1 MKTKQQEKN
10 GLPKNIENKLD
21 EQLSELKKMILDN
34 YDDSTADVMELTI
47 FSKLQDIGKTSME
60 GYMKKKR
67 QIKGSK

>member
-10 GLPKNIENKLD
+10 GLPKKIEDKLD
-21 EQLSELKKMILDN
+21 KQLSELKKMILDN
-34 YDDSTADVMELTI
+34 YDDSTADVMELNL
-47 FSKLQDIGKTSME
+47 FSRLQDIGKTSME

>member
-21 EQLSELKKMILDN
+21 KQLSELKKMILDN
-34 YDDSTADVMELTI
+34 YDDSTADVMELTL
-47 FSKLQDIGKTSME
+47 FSRLQDIGKTSME
-60 GYMKKKR
+60 GYMEKKR

>member
-10 GLPKNIENKLD
+10 GLPKNIEDKLD
-21 EQLSELKKMILDN
+21 KQLSELKKMILDN
-34 YDDSTADVMELTI
+34 YDDSTADVMELNL
-47 FSKLQDIGKTSME
+47 FSRLQDIGKTSME